1 MPTITKQKGNEGLLA
16 TQLAAG
22 AQKHLANLTQVMFD
36 GGTHTIAEVVT
47 KLQSL
52 ATLRSDVDAARS
64 TLKAKLTVER
74 AQAPALVLFMT
85 AFEAFVRAMF
95 GNQPDILADF
105 GLAPRKTRTPLTAK
119 EQVAAAAKGEA
130 TRTARGTKGSTEKLA
145 VKGNVTSVEITPVTV
160 APVTPEPAAPN
171 APPAPVNTGS
181 AAK

>member
-22 AQKHLANLTQVMFD
+22 AQKHLANKTQVEFD
-36 GGTHTIAEVVT
+36 GGTFTVAQVVAQ
-47 KLQSL
+47 LQSL
-52 ATLRSDVDAARS
+52 ATLRNDVDAARS

-74 AQAPALVLFMT
+74 AQAPALVLFMH

-105 GLAPRKTRTPLTAK
+105 GLAPRKTRTPLTAE
-119 EQVAAAAKGEA
+119 EQVAAAAKRDA
-130 TRTARGTKGSTEKLA
+130 TRAARGTKGKVEKLA
-145 VKGNVTSVEITPVTV
+145 VKGDVTGVEITPLT
-160 APVTPEPAAPN
+160 ASPAKPEPAAPN
-171 APPAPVNTGS
+171 APPAPPNPGS